1 MFAKVRAK
9 LGGRLK
15 LVFTG
20 AAPISADVLTFT
32 RAAFGCTVMEGYGQ
46 TECAAACSITIEGDH
61 VPGARGVNI
70 VLMSNLLFF
79 RSCGRACAICRD

>member
-1 MFAKVRAK
+1 MFSKVRAK

-46 TECAAACSITIEGDH
+46 TECSAACSITIEGDH
-61 VPGARGVNI
+61 VPGARRQCLSYIKFSSLQV
-70 VLMSNLLFF
+70 M
-79 RSCGRACAICRD
+79 